1 MNWVNIPC
9 SIHVQ
14 FDVQLVGCKVQN
26 IMGAGSIGQTSNVSL
41 RPALMR
47 CRGNLEAVA
56 LHFSTK
62 PLLQMVTHIMPATLL
77 FYFNPISEMTLILC

>member
-1 MNWVNIPC
+1 MV
-9 SIHVQ
+9 V
-14 FDVQLVGCKVQN
+14 
-26 IMGAGSIGQTSNVSL
+26 GSIGQTSNVSL

-47 CRGNLEAVA
+47 CRGNLEAAA

-77 FYFNPISEMTLILC
+77 FYFNPISEMTLILWHSASLPQTLLILGYFCPKC